1 MTDENLLEK
10 DISMALAKVF
20 FGMKKIFT
28 KLWSE
33 YDITPEQVG
42 ILTILWDEDGLSQH
56 DIARRSIKDAPS
68 TARLISRLI
77 DHGFVKCVTDR
88 EDRRCNNVFLTEK
101 GRKLEKPAKSI
112 MPEYNSMIYGGI
124 SNNRKEELLEILQR
138 MYNNIENIE
147 VEDEKNL

>member
-77 DHGFVKCVTDR
+77 DHGFVKCVTDS
-88 EDRRCNNVFLTEK
+88 EDRRCTNVF
-101 GRKLEKPAKSI
+101 
-112 MPEYNSMIYGGI
+112 
-124 SNNRKEELLEILQR
+124 
-138 MYNNIENIE
+138 
-147 VEDEKNL
+147 